1 MTQEKAKLLIR
12 IGKYFVICILAIFFV
27 IIIVQSAKINN
38 LTNQKNLLS
47 NEYETKQNQSSL
59 IDSEIDFIKNN
70 KDKYSEEELRKD
82 NYKKNNETLV
92 SAG

>member
-1 MTQEKAKLLIR
+1 
-12 IGKYFVICILAIFFV
+12 V

-92 SAG
+92 SAD